1 MTDFSRG
8 HKKHLN
14 APSSLIRR
22 QKIKKNS
29 QHAKSF
35 VAGNSEKF
43 TMIHDDDLYNVNIRF
58 DKCSSLRKDRKSDI
72 LYP

>member
-1 MTDFSRG
+1 MKNFPAD
-8 HKKHLN
+8 K
-14 APSSLIRR
+14 SL
-22 QKIKKNS
+22 
-29 QHAKSF
+29 

-58 DKCSSLRKDRKSDI
+58 DKCSTPRKDRKSDI